1 MPEDDFDSLLA
12 SDLKSGKITYDLS
25 QKVNLISFTNHLDSF
40 AQSPQATIPS
50 DSVSAEEKNARKGTL
65 RGFCA
70 LSGLS

>member
-25 QKVNLISFTNHLDSF
+25 QKVNLISFTNHLDNF

-50 DSVSAEEKNARKGTL
+50 DSVSEKQPRRRKKH
-65 RGFCA
+65 
-70 LSGLS
+70 S